1 MSEAVVLGVPEPD
14 GERDLVVT
22 LKLVYNKEVLPDMT
36 FEEIYERVMEDI
48 ELINDKTPSY
58 KRIRRIIVTDRE
70 MVKTTT
76 GKVKRF
82 VEIESIINER
92 NKQGK

>member
-1 MSEAVVLGVPEPD
+1 
-14 GERDLVVT
+14 
-22 LKLVYNKEVLPDMT
+22 MT
-36 FEEIYERVMEDI
+36 FEEIYEKVKEDI
-48 ELINDKTPSY
+48 ELINDKTSSY
-58 KRIRRIIVTDRE
+58 KRIRRIIVTDQE

-92 NKQGK
+92 KKQGK

>member
-1 MSEAVVLGVPEPD
+1 
-14 GERDLVVT
+14 
-22 LKLVYNKEVLPDMT
+22 MT
-36 FEEIYERVMEDI
+36 FEEIYEKVKEDI

-58 KRIRRIIVTDRE
+58 KRIRRIIVTDQE
-70 MVKTTT
+70 MVETTT

-92 NKQGK
+92 KKQGK

>member
-1 MSEAVVLGVPEPD
+1 
-14 GERDLVVT
+14 
-22 LKLVYNKEVLPDMT
+22 MT
-36 FEEIYERVMEDI
+36 FEEIYEKVKEDI

-58 KRIRRIIVTDRE
+58 KRIRRIIVTGQE

-92 NKQGK
+92 KKQGK

>member
-1 MSEAVVLGVPEPD
+1 MLGVPEPD
-14 GERDLVVT
+14 DERDLVVT
-22 LKLVYNKEVLPDMT
+22 LKLVYNKDVLPDMT
-36 FEEIYERVMEDI
+36 FEEIYEKVKEDI

-58 KRIRRIIVTDRE
+58 KRIRRIIVTDQE

-92 NKQGK
+92 KKQGK

>member
-1 MSEAVVLGVPEPD
+1 
-14 GERDLVVT
+14 
-22 LKLVYNKEVLPDMT
+22 MT
-36 FEEIYERVMEDI
+36 YDEIYEKVKEDI

-70 MVKTTT
+70 MVRTTT

>member
-1 MSEAVVLGVPEPD
+1 
-14 GERDLVVT
+14 
-22 LKLVYNKEVLPDMT
+22 MT
-36 FEEIYERVMEDI
+36 FEEIYEKVKEDI

-58 KRIRRIIVTDRE
+58 KRIRRIIVTDQE

-92 NKQGK
+92 KKQGK

>member
-1 MSEAVVLGVPEPD
+1 M
-14 GERDLVVT
+14 VVT
-22 LKLVYNKEVLPDMT
+22 LKLVYNKEVLPDIT
-36 FEEIYERVMEDI
+36 YDEIYEKVKEDI

-70 MVKTTT
+70 MVRTTT

>member
-1 MSEAVVLGVPEPD
+1 
-14 GERDLVVT
+14 
-22 LKLVYNKEVLPDMT
+22 MT
-36 FEEIYERVMEDI
+36 FEEIYEKVKEDI
-48 ELINDKTPSY
+48 ELINYKTPSY
-58 KRIRRIIVTDRE
+58 KRIRRIIVTDQE
-70 MVKTTT
+70 MVRTTT

>member
-1 MSEAVVLGVPEPD
+1 
-14 GERDLVVT
+14 
-22 LKLVYNKEVLPDMT
+22 MT
-36 FEEIYERVMEDI
+36 FEEIHEKIKEDI

-70 MVKTTT
+70 MVRTTT

>member
-1 MSEAVVLGVPEPD
+1 M
-14 GERDLVVT
+14 VVT
-22 LKLVYNKEVLPDMT
+22 LKLVYNKEVLPDIT
-36 FEEIYERVMEDI
+36 YDEIYEKVKEDI

-58 KRIRRIIVTDRE
+58 KRIRRIIVTDQE

-92 NKQGK
+92 KKQGK

>member
-1 MSEAVVLGVPEPD
+1 
-14 GERDLVVT
+14 
-22 LKLVYNKEVLPDMT
+22 MT
-36 FEEIYERVMEDI
+36 FEEIHEKIKEDI

-70 MVKTTT
+70 MVRTTT

-92 NKQGK
+92 KKQGK

>member
-1 MSEAVVLGVPEPD
+1 MSTSFVPKPD
-14 GERDLVVT
+14 DERDLVVT
-22 LKLVYNKEVLPDMT
+22 LMLVYNKEVLPDMT
-36 FEEIYERVMEDI
+36 FEEIHEKIKEDI

-70 MVKTTT
+70 MVRTTT

-92 NKQGK
+92 KKQGK

>member
-1 MSEAVVLGVPEPD
+1 M
-14 GERDLVVT
+14 VVT

-36 FEEIYERVMEDI
+36 FEEIYEKVKEDI

-58 KRIRRIIVTDRE
+58 KRIRRIIVTDQE

-92 NKQGK
+92 KKQGK

>member
-14 GERDLVVT
+14 DERDLVVT

-36 FEEIYERVMEDI
+36 FEEVYEKVREDI

-70 MVKTTT
+70 MAKTTT